1 MKIDTLFPSKYL
13 KSSDIEE
20 AGGELFGTIKEVGTD
35 TMPDGANK
43 AVVAFEEI
51 KPLILNVTNK
61 NVIKGLYGDETDLWK
76 GKKVLLY
83 TAEVS
88 FGSKTTTGIRVKDE
102 VPEAPF

>member
-61 NVIKGLYGDETDLWK
+61 NVIKGLYGDETDMWR
-76 GKKVLLY
+76 GKTVLLNN
-83 TAEVS
+83 AEVN
-88 FGSKTTTGIRVKDE
+88 FCGKPTTGIRVKDE
-102 VPEAPF
+102 VPEVPF